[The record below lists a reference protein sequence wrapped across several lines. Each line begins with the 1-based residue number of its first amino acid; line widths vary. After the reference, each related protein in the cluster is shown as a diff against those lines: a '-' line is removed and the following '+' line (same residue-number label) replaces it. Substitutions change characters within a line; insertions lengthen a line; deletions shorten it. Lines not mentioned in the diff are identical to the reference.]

1 MALSTTLTGPTNV
14 RAAIDTA
21 ASRYGVDP
29 TALSVIAQLESGGDP
44 SAQNPQSSAGGL
56 FQFIDSTAEQY
67 GLTDRFDPY
76 AAADAGARLA
86 RDNAAQLRGILGREP
101 TVGELYLAHQQG
113 AGGASELLANPMR
126 RAVDIVGR
134 DAVLLNGGN
143 EDMTAQEFANL
154 WIGKAQ
160 GVMLGGSG
168 SDTVAGQAGED
179 VLADGNDA
187 RTLAQQLLMQIGTQP
202 DEDQVT
208 PAEAYGAA
216 GAMAPPE
223 AQAGAAALLAEVA
236 PQGENVVMTTEG
248 GGRIVEM
255 PLTGQEGMDI
265 EGRPIRQ
272 YSFVSPEYST
282 TDQGVVQR
290 IMQGASVQDALREAR
305 TAAAE
310 GPTPLR
316 EQFSREGFETA
327 GQAAGGLVGGE
338 GVTQIPESVPLYR
351 EGGAEVSIPAPVRGV
366 GEYLGDVLMTAAGAG
381 QGAYGYLVGGLGDL
395 LVESG
400 VMDRSGAQRLARD
413 LMAMPEA
420 FAGSPGT
427 LATPRMAAPRAV
439 RAGERVA
446 EADVAQPPRAAPPRA
461 EAPRIEAPRAEAPEA
476 PRAAPVTPDEDAR
489 IGELIRRGSGFGVGA
504 RRAREELARIA
515 QANPEAAAAAERLGI
530 DLPVDVL
537 TDSRQIREAV
547 GATRSIAGSEASA
560 AWRDDLL
567 RVTERADEAI
577 QELAGAT
584 DLSTVSDR
592 VLTRLNTTRDDLFN
606 RAEGLYTAVD
616 EAVPRNTIIE
626 PNNVVRALNEVIGEL
641 GGPEGMTA
649 AERRLFEL
657 VTGDQPI
664 TYRRLMREKTQ
675 IGRAI
680 RRGDGPYADVD
691 QADLSRLYAA
701 LSEDQLANVSR
712 VGGEDLRA
720 NLELAND
727 LYAQG
732 KNVDNEI
739 VSAFGRDRQGSI
751 ASRLR
756 SAISTAQRGD
766 VSGLQRVINVIPE
779 DLRGEAVAS
788 AIREVASSTQAGE
801 RGFGFNQFTN
811 FYSSLRRNPQAYRQV
826 AEALGPEADRVMRD
840 LYEIS
845 RRVTDARAN
854 VISTGRANQP
864 LIEAM
869 RAEGLMG
876 RFMGSTAGRR
886 AVQAGTTGMGGITGG
901 PIGAMVGD
909 AFGDMLARARPD
921 RLQRASALFRSDDFK
936 ALMEEVATQPEPSAR
951 TVNRVAN
958 SRVYRNW
965 AETMGIEDPRNWL
978 NAAILS
984 STVEMGEEGDQQ

>member
-1 MALSTTLTGPTNV
+1 MALSPALTGQTSV
-14 RAAIDTA
+14 RTAIDAA

-29 TALSVIAQLESGGDP
+29 TALSVIAQLESGGNP
-44 SAQNPQSSAGGL
+44 AAQNPNSSAGGL
-56 FQFIDSTAEQY
+56 FQFIDSTAQQY
-67 GLTDRFDPY
+67 GLTDKFDPY
-76 AAADAGARLA
+76 ASADAGARLA
-86 RDNAAQLRGILGREP
+86 RDNAASLRRAIGREP

-113 AGGASELLANPMR
+113 AGGASKLLANPNQ

-134 DAVLLNGGN
+134 DAVILNGGN
-143 EDMTAQEFANL
+143 ENMSAQEFANL
-154 WIGKAQ
+154 WINKAQ
-160 GVMLGGSG
+160 GVLG
-168 SDTVAGQAGED
+168 SDGVDAVVGQAGED
-179 VLADGNDA
+179 ILADGNDA
-187 RTLAQQLLMQIGTQP
+187 RTLAQQLLLQIGTQP
-202 DEDQVT
+202 EEDQVT
-208 PAEAYGAA
+208 LAEAYGAA
-216 GAMAPPE
+216 GAMEPAPVSAAQLE
-223 AQAGAAALLAEVA
+223 AEALLQDIA

-248 GGRIVEM
+248 GGRVVEM
-255 PLTGQEGMDI
+255 PLSGQEGLDI

-272 YSFVSPEYST
+272 YSFVSPEFST

-290 IMQGASVQDALREAR
+290 VMEGMSIQDALREASA
-305 TAAAE
+305 AAAE
-310 GPTPLR
+310 GPPPLR

-327 GQAAGGLVGGE
+327 GQASGGLVGGE
-338 GVTQIPESVPLYR
+338 GVAQIPESVPLYR

-395 LVESG
+395 LVQSG

-420 FAGSPGT
+420 FAGSPGA
-427 LATPRMAAPRAV
+427 LATPRMAAPRGM

-446 EADVAQPPRAAPPRA
+446 AEAEAAVPPRVAP
-461 EAPRIEAPRAEAPEA
+461 EAPEA
-476 PRAAPVTPDEDAR
+476 PRVAVTPDDDAR
-489 IGELIRRGSGFGVGA
+489 IGELIRRGAGFGIGA

-537 TDSRQIREAV
+537 TDSRQIREAI
-547 GATRSIAGSEASA
+547 GATRSIAGSEAGT

-567 RVTERADEAI
+567 RITERADEAI
-577 QELAGAT
+577 QELGGAT

-592 VLTRLNTTRDDLFN
+592 VLTRLTGTRDDLFQ
-606 RAEGLYTAVD
+606 RAEGLYTSVD

-626 PNNVVRALNEVIGEL
+626 PNNVVRTLNGVIGEL

-732 KNVDNEI
+732 KNMDTEI

-756 SAISTAQRGD
+756 SAISSTARGD
-766 VSGLQRVINVIPE
+766 VSGLQRTINVIPE
-779 DLRGEAVAS
+779 DLRREAVTS

-826 AEALGPEADRVMRD
+826 IEAVGSEADRVLRD

-886 AVQAGTTGMGGITGG
+886 AAQAGTTGAGGIAGG
-901 PIGAMVGD
+901 PVGAMVGD
-909 AFGDMLARARPD
+909 ALGDMLARARPD
-921 RLQRASALFRSDDFK
+921 RLQRASALFRSDGFK
-936 ALMEEVATQPEPSAR
+936 TLMDEVATQPEVSAR

-958 SRVYRNW
+958 SRQYRDW
-965 AETMGIEDPRNWL
+965 AAMAGIEDPRNWIQS
-978 NAAILS
+978 AILA
-984 STVEMGEEGDQQ
+984 STVDQEAVPAEDQQ

>member
-1 MALSTTLTGPTNV
+1 
-14 RAAIDTA
+14 
-21 ASRYGVDP
+21 
-29 TALSVIAQLESGGDP
+29 
-44 SAQNPQSSAGGL
+44 
-56 FQFIDSTAEQY
+56 
-67 GLTDRFDPY
+67 
-76 AAADAGARLA
+76 
-86 RDNAAQLRGILGREP
+86 
-101 TVGELYLAHQQG
+101 
-113 AGGASELLANPMR
+113 
-126 RAVDIVGR
+126 
-134 DAVLLNGGN
+134 
-143 EDMTAQEFANL
+143 
-154 WIGKAQ
+154 
-160 GVMLGGSG
+160 
-168 SDTVAGQAGED
+168 
-179 VLADGNDA
+179 
-187 RTLAQQLLMQIGTQP
+187 
-202 DEDQVT
+202 
-208 PAEAYGAA
+208 
-216 GAMAPPE
+216 
-223 AQAGAAALLAEVA
+223 
-236 PQGENVVMTTEG
+236 
-248 GGRIVEM
+248 
-255 PLTGQEGMDI
+255 
-265 EGRPIRQ
+265 
-272 YSFVSPEYST
+272 
-282 TDQGVVQR
+282 
-290 IMQGASVQDALREAR
+290 
-305 TAAAE
+305 
-310 GPTPLR
+310 
-316 EQFSREGFETA
+316 
-327 GQAAGGLVGGE
+327 
-338 GVTQIPESVPLYR
+338 
-351 EGGAEVSIPAPVRGV
+351 
-366 GEYLGDVLMTAAGAG
+366 
-381 QGAYGYLVGGLGDL
+381 
-395 LVESG
+395 
-400 VMDRSGAQRLARD
+400 
-413 LMAMPEA
+413 MAMPEA

-427 LATPRMAAPRAV
+427 VTAAPRMAAPRAV

-446 EADVAQPPRAAPPRA
+446 PEAEAAVPPRAAPEAPA
-461 EAPRIEAPRAEAPEA
+461 VAPEAPRVTPETPEA
-476 PRAAPVTPDEDAR
+476 PRAAVTPDEDAR
-489 IGELIRRGSGFGVGA
+489 IGELIRRGAGFGVGA
-504 RRAREELARIA
+504 RRAREELARLA

-592 VLTRLNTTRDDLFN
+592 VLTRLNTTRDDLFK
-606 RAEGLYTAVD
+606 RADSLYTSVD
-616 EAVPRNTIIE
+616 EAVPRNTMIE

-641 GGPEGMTA
+641 GGPEGMTG
-649 AERRLFEL
+649 AESRLFEL

-720 NLELAND
+720 NLELANN
-727 LYAQG
+727 LYSQG
-732 KNVDNEI
+732 KNVDTEI
-739 VSAFGRDRQGSI
+739 VSAFGKDRQGSI

-826 AEALGPEADRVMRD
+826 AEALGSDADRVMRD

-864 LIEAM
+864 LIESM
-869 RAEGLMG
+869 RAEGLLG

-886 AVQAGTTGMGGITGG
+886 AVQAGTTGAGGVAAG

-936 ALMEEVATQPEPSAR
+936 ALMDEVATQPEPSAR
-951 TVNRVAN
+951 TINRVAN
-958 SRVYRNW
+958 SRPYRNW

-978 NAAILS
+978 QAAILS
-984 STVEMGEEGDQQ
+984 STVEMGEQEEQQ

>member
-1 MALSTTLTGPTNV
+1 MAIEGFDFTRYAVGGATRPDSFTRLNPQMQDRLSSML
-14 RAAIDTA
+14 RAADEELGPNSLRITSAYRSPELQATLYQGALEKYGSEAEARRWVAPPGRSQHNFGTA
-21 ASRYGVDP
+21 VDF
-29 TALSVIAQLESGGDP
+29 ANAQ
-44 SAQNPQSSAGGL
+44 GGL
-56 FQFIDSTAEQY
+56 LRDADSPEAQWLKANAERF
-67 GLTDRFDPY
+67 GLAVPLSNEPWQVEL
-76 AAADAGARLA
+76 AGARS
-86 RDNAAQLRGILGREP
+86 
-101 TVGELYLAHQQG
+101 GEITPAPDTETL
-113 AGGASELLANPMR
+113 AGG
-126 RAVDIVGR
+126 
-134 DAVLLNGGN
+134 
-143 EDMTAQEFANL
+143 Q
-154 WIGKAQ
+154 
-160 GVMLGGSG
+160 
-168 SDTVAGQAGED
+168 GED

-187 RTLAQQLLMQIGTQP
+187 RTMAQQLLMQLGTQP
-202 DEDQVT
+202 EEDQVT
-208 PAEAYGAA
+208 PAEAYTST
-216 GAMAPPE
+216 GAMRP
-223 AQAGAAALLAEVA
+223 AQAEAAALLEQIA

-255 PLTGQEGMDI
+255 PLTGQEGIDV
-265 EGRPIRQ
+265 ETGAPIRQ
-272 YSFVSPEYST
+272 YSLVTPEFST
-282 TDQGVVQR
+282 TDQAVVQR
-290 IMQGASVQDALREAR
+290 VMEGTPIQDALREAQA
-305 TAAAE
+305 AAAE

-316 EQFSREGFETA
+316 EQFSQEGFETA
-327 GQAAGGLVGGE
+327 GRAAGGLVGGE
-338 GVTQIPESVPLYR
+338 GVVDLSGSRPLYR
-351 EGGAEVSIPAPVRGV
+351 EGGVEVSLPEPVRGA

-420 FAGSPGT
+420 FAGSPGAVT
-427 LATPRMAAPRAV
+427 AAPRMAAPRVV

-446 EADVAQPPRAAPPRA
+446 PEAEAAVPPRATPEAPAVAP
-461 EAPRIEAPRAEAPEA
+461 EAPRVAPETPEA
-476 PRAAPVTPDEDAR
+476 PRAAVTPDEDAR
-489 IGELIRRGSGFGVGA
+489 IGELIRRGAGFGVGA
-504 RRAREELARIA
+504 RRAREELARLA

-592 VLTRLNTTRDDLFN
+592 VLTRLNTTRDDLFK
-606 RAEGLYTAVD
+606 RADSLYTSVD
-616 EAVPRNTIIE
+616 EAVPRNTMIE

-641 GGPEGMTA
+641 GGPEGMTG
-649 AERRLFEL
+649 AESRLFEL

-720 NLELAND
+720 NLELANN
-727 LYAQG
+727 LYSQG
-732 KNVDNEI
+732 KNVDTEI
-739 VSAFGRDRQGSI
+739 VSAFGKDRQGSI

-826 AEALGPEADRVMRD
+826 AEALGSDADRVMRD

-864 LIEAM
+864 LIESM
-869 RAEGLMG
+869 RAEGLLG

-886 AVQAGTTGMGGITGG
+886 AVQAGTTGAGGVAGG

-936 ALMEEVATQPEPSAR
+936 ALMDEVATQPEPSAR
-951 TVNRVAN
+951 TINRVAN
-958 SRVYRNW
+958 SRPYRNW

-978 NAAILS
+978 QSAILS
-984 STVEMGEEGDQQ
+984 STVEMGEQEDQQ

>member
-1 MALSTTLTGPTNV
+1 MADENETRS
-14 RAAIDTA
+14 
-21 ASRYGVDP
+21 
-29 TALSVIAQLESGGDP
+29 
-44 SAQNPQSSAGGL
+44 
-56 FQFIDSTAEQY
+56 
-67 GLTDRFDPY
+67 
-76 AAADAGARLA
+76 LA
-86 RDNAAQLRGILGREP
+86 RQ
-101 TVGELYLAHQQG
+101 
-113 AGGASELLANPMR
+113 LLA
-126 RAVDIVGR
+126 
-134 DAVLLNGGN
+134 
-143 EDMTAQEFANL
+143 Q
-154 WIGKAQ
+154 IG
-160 GVMLGGSG
+160 
-168 SDTVAGQAGED
+168 GQAE
-179 VLADGNDA
+179 
-187 RTLAQQLLMQIGTQP
+187 
-202 DEDQVT
+202 EDQVAPVDT
-208 PAEAYGAA
+208 AQAEAS
-216 GAMAPPE
+216 
-223 AQAGAAALLAEVA
+223 ALLSQIA

-248 GGRIVEM
+248 GGRVVEM
-255 PLTGQEGMDI
+255 PLTGQEGIDVVT
-265 EGRPIRQ
+265 GAPVRQ
-272 YSFVSPEYST
+272 YSLVTPEFST
-282 TDQGVVQR
+282 SDQAVVQR
-290 IMQGASVQDALREAR
+290 VMQGMPIQDALREVE
-305 TAAAE
+305 AAAAV

-316 EQFSREGFETA
+316 EQFSQEGFETA
-327 GQAAGGLVGGE
+327 GRAAGGLVGGE
-338 GVTQIPESVPLYR
+338 GVVDLSGSMPLYR
-351 EGGAEVSIPAPVRGV
+351 EGGTEVSLPEPVRGV

-381 QGAYGYLVGGLGDL
+381 EGVYGYVVGGLGDL
-395 LVESG
+395 LVKSG
-400 VMDRSGAQRLARD
+400 AMDRSSAQRLARD

-427 LATPRMAAPRAV
+427 VTAAPRMAAPRGL
-439 RAGERVA
+439 RAA
-446 EADVAQPPRAAPPRA
+446 EEVDVAQPPRVTP
-461 EAPRIEAPRAEAPEA
+461 EAPITAPETPRVAPEAPEAPIVAPEA
-476 PRAAPVTPDEDAR
+476 PRAAVTPDEDAR
-489 IGELIRRGSGFGVGA
+489 IGELIRRGAGFGVGA

-567 RVTERADEAI
+567 RVTERADEAL
-577 QELAGAT
+577 QELGGAT

-592 VLTRLNTTRDDLFN
+592 VLTRLSSTRDDLFK
-606 RAEGLYTAVD
+606 RSDSLYTSVD
-616 EAVPRNTIIE
+616 EAVPRNTMIE

-649 AERRLFEL
+649 AENRLFNL

-720 NLELAND
+720 NLELANN

-732 KNVDNEI
+732 KNMDTEI
-739 VSAFGRDRQGSI
+739 VSAFGKDRQGSI
-751 ASRLR
+751 ASKLR
-756 SAISTAQRGD
+756 SAISSAARGD
-766 VSGLQRVINVIPE
+766 VSGLQRTISVIPE
-779 DLRGEAVAS
+779 DLRREAVTS

-801 RGFGFNQFTN
+801 RGFGFAQFTN

-826 AEALGPEADRVMRD
+826 VKAVGSEADRVMRD
-840 LYEIS
+840 LYEVS
-845 RRVTDARAN
+845 KRVTDARAN

-869 RAEGLMG
+869 RAEGLIG

-886 AVQAGTTGMGGITGG
+886 AVQATTTGAGGAAGG
-901 PIGAMVGD
+901 PVGAIVGD

-936 ALMEEVATQPEPSAR
+936 ALMDEVATQPEVSTR
-951 TVNRVAN
+951 TINRVAN
-958 SRVYRNW
+958 SRPYRNW

-978 NAAILS
+978 QGAILA
-984 STVEMGEEGDQQ
+984 STVDQEAVPAEEQQ

>member
-1 MALSTTLTGPTNV
+1 MAIEGFDFTRYAVGGATRPDSFTRLNPQMQDRLSSML
-14 RAAIDTA
+14 RAADEELGPNSLRITSAYRSPELQATLYQGALEKYGSEAEARRWVAPPGRSQHNFGTA
-21 ASRYGVDP
+21 VDF
-29 TALSVIAQLESGGDP
+29 ANAQ
-44 SAQNPQSSAGGL
+44 GGL
-56 FQFIDSTAEQY
+56 LRDADSPEAQWLKANAERF
-67 GLTDRFDPY
+67 GLAVPLSNEPWQVEL
-76 AAADAGARLA
+76 AGARS
-86 RDNAAQLRGILGREP
+86 
-101 TVGELYLAHQQG
+101 GEITPAPDTETL
-113 AGGASELLANPMR
+113 AGG
-126 RAVDIVGR
+126 
-134 DAVLLNGGN
+134 
-143 EDMTAQEFANL
+143 Q
-154 WIGKAQ
+154 
-160 GVMLGGSG
+160 
-168 SDTVAGQAGED
+168 GED

-187 RTLAQQLLMQIGTQP
+187 RTMAQQLLMQLGAQP
-202 DEDQVT
+202 EEDQVT
-208 PAEAYGAA
+208 PAEAYTST
-216 GAMAPPE
+216 GAMRP
-223 AQAGAAALLAEVA
+223 AQAEAAALLEQIA

-255 PLTGQEGMDI
+255 PLTGQEGIDV
-265 EGRPIRQ
+265 ETGAPIRQ
-272 YSFVSPEYST
+272 YSLVTPEFST
-282 TDQGVVQR
+282 TDQAVVQR
-290 IMQGASVQDALREAR
+290 VMEGTPIQDALREAQA
-305 TAAAE
+305 AAAE

-316 EQFSREGFETA
+316 EQFSQEGFETA
-327 GQAAGGLVGGE
+327 GRAAGGLVGGE
-338 GVTQIPESVPLYR
+338 GVVDLSGSRPLYR
-351 EGGAEVSIPAPVRGV
+351 EGGVEVSLPEPVRGA

-427 LATPRMAAPRAV
+427 VTAAPRMAAPRAV

-446 EADVAQPPRAAPPRA
+446 PEAEAAVPPRVAPEAPA
-461 EAPRIEAPRAEAPEA
+461 VAPEAPRVAPETPEA
-476 PRAAPVTPDEDAR
+476 PRAAVTPDEDAR
-489 IGELIRRGSGFGVGA
+489 IGELIRRGAGFGVGA
-504 RRAREELARIA
+504 RRAREELARLA

-592 VLTRLNTTRDDLFN
+592 VLTRLNTTRDDLFK
-606 RAEGLYTAVD
+606 RADSLYTSVD
-616 EAVPRNTIIE
+616 EAVPRNTMIE

-641 GGPEGMTA
+641 GGPEGMTG
-649 AERRLFEL
+649 AESRLFEL

-720 NLELAND
+720 NLELANN
-727 LYAQG
+727 LYSQG
-732 KNVDNEI
+732 KNVDTEI
-739 VSAFGRDRQGSI
+739 VSAFGKDRQGSI

-826 AEALGPEADRVMRD
+826 AEALGSDADRVMRD

-864 LIEAM
+864 LIESM
-869 RAEGLMG
+869 RAEGLLG

-886 AVQAGTTGMGGITGG
+886 AVQAGTTGAGGVAGG

-936 ALMEEVATQPEPSAR
+936 ALMDEVATQPEPSAR
-951 TVNRVAN
+951 TINRVAN
-958 SRVYRNW
+958 SRPYRNW

-978 NAAILS
+978 QAAILS
-984 STVEMGEEGDQQ
+984 STVEMGEQEEQQ

>member
-1 MALSTTLTGPTNV
+1 MAIEGFDFTRYAVGGATRPDSFTRLNPQMQDRLSSML
-14 RAAIDTA
+14 RAADEELGPNSLRITSAYRSPELQATLYQGALEKYGSEAEARRWVAPPGRSQHNFGTA
-21 ASRYGVDP
+21 VDF
-29 TALSVIAQLESGGDP
+29 ANAQ
-44 SAQNPQSSAGGL
+44 GGL
-56 FQFIDSTAEQY
+56 LRDADSPEAQWLKANAERF
-67 GLTDRFDPY
+67 GLAVPLSNEPWQVEL
-76 AAADAGARLA
+76 AGARS
-86 RDNAAQLRGILGREP
+86 
-101 TVGELYLAHQQG
+101 GEITPAPDTETL
-113 AGGASELLANPMR
+113 AGG
-126 RAVDIVGR
+126 
-134 DAVLLNGGN
+134 
-143 EDMTAQEFANL
+143 Q
-154 WIGKAQ
+154 
-160 GVMLGGSG
+160 
-168 SDTVAGQAGED
+168 GED

-187 RTLAQQLLMQIGTQP
+187 RTMAQQLLMQLGTQP
-202 DEDQVT
+202 EEDQVT
-208 PAEAYGAA
+208 PAEAYTST
-216 GAMAPPE
+216 GAMRP
-223 AQAGAAALLAEVA
+223 AQAEAAALLEQIA

-255 PLTGQEGMDI
+255 PLTGQEGIDV
-265 EGRPIRQ
+265 ETGAPIRQ
-272 YSFVSPEYST
+272 YSLVTPEFST
-282 TDQGVVQR
+282 TDQAVVQR
-290 IMQGASVQDALREAR
+290 VMEGTPIQDALREAQA
-305 TAAAE
+305 AAAE

-316 EQFSREGFETA
+316 EQFSQEGFETA
-327 GQAAGGLVGGE
+327 GRAAGGLVGGE
-338 GVTQIPESVPLYR
+338 GVVDLSGSRPLYR
-351 EGGAEVSIPAPVRGV
+351 EGGVEVSLPEPVRGA

-427 LATPRMAAPRAV
+427 VTAAPRMAAPRAV

-446 EADVAQPPRAAPPRA
+446 PEAEAAVPPRAAPEAPA
-461 EAPRIEAPRAEAPEA
+461 VAPEAPRVTPETPEA
-476 PRAAPVTPDEDAR
+476 PRAAVTPDEDAR
-489 IGELIRRGSGFGVGA
+489 IGELIRRGAGFGVGA
-504 RRAREELARIA
+504 RRAREELARLA

-592 VLTRLNTTRDDLFN
+592 VLTRLNTTRDDLFK
-606 RAEGLYTAVD
+606 RADSLYTSVD
-616 EAVPRNTIIE
+616 EAVPRNTMIE

-641 GGPEGMTA
+641 GGPEGMTG
-649 AERRLFEL
+649 AESRLFEL

-720 NLELAND
+720 NLELANN
-727 LYAQG
+727 LYSQG
-732 KNVDNEI
+732 KNVDTEI
-739 VSAFGRDRQGSI
+739 VSAFGKDRQGSI

-826 AEALGPEADRVMRD
+826 AEALGSDADRVMRD

-864 LIEAM
+864 LIESM
-869 RAEGLMG
+869 RAEGLLG

-886 AVQAGTTGMGGITGG
+886 AVQAGTTGAGGVAGG

-936 ALMEEVATQPEPSAR
+936 ALMDEVATQPEPSAR
-951 TVNRVAN
+951 TINRVAN
-958 SRVYRNW
+958 SRPYRNW

-978 NAAILS
+978 QAAILS
-984 STVEMGEEGDQQ
+984 STVEMGEQEEQQ

>member
-1 MALSTTLTGPTNV
+1 MALSPALTGPTNV

-29 TALSVIAQLESGGDP
+29 TALSVIAQLESGGNP
-44 SAQNPQSSAGGL
+44 AAQNPNSSAGGL
-56 FQFIDSTAEQY
+56 FQFIDSTAQQY
-67 GLTDRFDPY
+67 GLTDKFDPY
-76 AAADAGARLA
+76 ASADAGARLA
-86 RDNAAQLRGILGREP
+86 RDNAASLRRAIGREP
-101 TVGELYLAHQQG
+101 TIGELYLAHQQG
-113 AGGASELLANPMR
+113 AGGASTLLANPNQK
-126 RAVDIVGR
+126 AIDIVGR
-134 DAVLLNGGN
+134 NAVLLNGGN
-143 EDMTAQEFANL
+143 EDMSAQEFANL
-154 WIGKAQ
+154 WINKAQ
-160 GVMLGGSG
+160 GVLGGEG
-168 SDTVAGQAGED
+168 VDTVVGQAEED

-187 RTLAQQLLMQIGTQP
+187 RTLAQQLLLQIGTQP
-202 DEDQVT
+202 EEGQVT

-216 GAMAPPE
+216 GAMEPAPVSAAQLE
-223 AQAGAAALLAEVA
+223 AEALLQDIA

-248 GGRIVEM
+248 GGRVVEM
-255 PLTGQEGMDI
+255 PLTGQGGIDI

-272 YSFVSPEYST
+272 YSFVSPEFST

-290 IMQGASVQDALREAR
+290 VMEGMSVQDALREAR
-305 TAAAE
+305 AAAAE

-338 GVTQIPESVPLYR
+338 GVVQIPESVPLYR

-400 VMDRSGAQRLARD
+400 VMDRSGAQRLGRD

-420 FAGSPGT
+420 FAGSPGA
-427 LATPRMAAPRAV
+427 LATPRMAAPRGLRTA
-439 RAGERVA
+439 ERVA
-446 EADVAQPPRAAPPRA
+446 EEADVAQPPRV
-461 EAPRIEAPRAEAPEA
+461 APET
-476 PRAAPVTPDEDAR
+476 PPVTPDEDVR
-489 IGELIRRGSGFGVGA
+489 IGELIRRGAGFGIGA
-504 RRAREELARIA
+504 HRAREELARIA

-567 RVTERADEAI
+567 RVTERADEVI
-577 QELAGAT
+577 QELGGAT

-592 VLTRLNTTRDDLFN
+592 VLTRLTGTRDDLFQ
-606 RAEGLYTAVD
+606 RADDLYTSVD
-616 EAVPRNTIIE
+616 VAVPRNTIIE
-626 PNNVVRALNEVIGEL
+626 PNNVVRTLNGVIGEL
-641 GGPEGMTA
+641 GGPAGMTA

-732 KNVDNEI
+732 RNMDTEI

-756 SAISTAQRGD
+756 SAISSTARGD
-766 VSGLQRVINVIPE
+766 VSGLQRTINVIPE
-779 DLRGEAVAS
+779 DLRREAATS

-826 AEALGPEADRVMRD
+826 VEAVGTDADRVLRD
-840 LYEIS
+840 LYEVS

-876 RFMGSTAGRR
+876 RFMGLIAGRR
-886 AVQAGTTGMGGITGG
+886 AVQATTTGAGGAAGG
-901 PIGAMVGD
+901 PVGAMMGD

-921 RLQRASALFRSDDFK
+921 RLQRASALFRSDAFK
-936 ALMEEVATQPEPSAR
+936 TLMDEVATQPAVSAR

-958 SRVYRNW
+958 SRQYRDW
-965 AETMGIEDPRNWL
+965 AAMAGIEDPRNWL
-978 NAAILS
+978 QSAILA
-984 STVEMGEEGDQQ
+984 STVDQEAVPAEVQQ

>member
-1 MALSTTLTGPTNV
+1 MADENQTRS
-14 RAAIDTA
+14 
-21 ASRYGVDP
+21 
-29 TALSVIAQLESGGDP
+29 
-44 SAQNPQSSAGGL
+44 
-56 FQFIDSTAEQY
+56 
-67 GLTDRFDPY
+67 
-76 AAADAGARLA
+76 
-86 RDNAAQLRGILGREP
+86 
-101 TVGELYLAHQQG
+101 
-113 AGGASELLANPMR
+113 
-126 RAVDIVGR
+126 
-134 DAVLLNGGN
+134 
-143 EDMTAQEFANL
+143 
-154 WIGKAQ
+154 
-160 GVMLGGSG
+160 
-168 SDTVAGQAGED
+168 
-179 VLADGNDA
+179 
-187 RTLAQQLLMQIGTQP
+187 LAQQLLAQIGGQAE
-202 DEDQVT
+202 EDQV
-208 PAEAYGAA
+208 
-216 GAMAPPE
+216 APVDP
-223 AQAGAAALLAEVA
+223 AQAGAAALLEQIA

-255 PLTGQEGMDI
+255 PLTGQEGIDVVT
-265 EGRPIRQ
+265 GQPVRQ
-272 YSFVSPEYST
+272 YSFVSPEFKTS
-282 TDQGVVQR
+282 DQGVVQR
-290 IMQGASVQDALREAR
+290 VMQGMPIQDALREAEA
-305 TAAAE
+305 AAAE

-316 EQFSREGFETA
+316 EQFSQEGFETA
-327 GQAAGGLVGGE
+327 GRAAGGLVGGE
-338 GVTQIPESVPLYR
+338 GVVDLSGSRPLYR
-351 EGGAEVSIPAPVRGV
+351 EGGAEVSLPEPVRGA

-427 LATPRMAAPRAV
+427 VTAAPRMAAPRAV
-439 RAGERVA
+439 RGAPE
-446 EADVAQPPRAAPPRA
+446 AAPPA
-461 EAPRIEAPRAEAPEA
+461 AAQPLALPPPAPALPAPSAVRPTAAAPASIPPAAAAAPEMAPPRMEAPEA
-476 PRAAPVTPDEDAR
+476 APRAAVTPDEDAR
-489 IGELIRRGSGFGVGA
+489 IGELIRRGAGFGVGA
-504 RRAREELARIA
+504 RRAREELARLS

-592 VLTRLNTTRDDLFN
+592 VLTRLNTTRDNLFK
-606 RAEGLYTAVD
+606 RADSLYTSVD
-616 EAVPRNTIIE
+616 EAVPRNTMIE

-649 AERRLFEL
+649 AESRLFGL

-720 NLELAND
+720 NLELANN
-727 LYAQG
+727 LYSQG
-732 KNVDNEI
+732 KNVDTEI
-739 VSAFGRDRQGSI
+739 VSAFGKDRQGSI
-751 ASRLR
+751 ASKLR
-756 SAISTAQRGD
+756 SSISAAKRGD
-766 VSGLQRVINVIPE
+766 ASGLQRIINVIPE

-801 RGFGFNQFTN
+801 RGFGFSQFTD

-826 AEALGPEADRVMRD
+826 AKALGPEADKVMRD
-840 LYEIS
+840 LYEVS
-845 RRVTDARAN
+845 KRVTDARAN

-869 RAEGLMG
+869 RAEGLLG

-886 AVQAGTTGMGGITGG
+886 AVQAGTTGAGGVAAG

-936 ALMEEVATQPEPSAR
+936 ALMDEVATQPEPSAR
-951 TVNRVAN
+951 TINRVAN
-958 SRVYRNW
+958 SRPYRNW

-978 NAAILS
+978 QAAILS
-984 STVEMGEEGDQQ
+984 STVEMGEQEEQQ

>member
-1 MALSTTLTGPTNV
+1 M
-14 RAAIDTA
+14 AIDGFDFTSYA
-21 ASRYGVDP
+21 
-29 TALSVIAQLESGGDP
+29 IGGATRPD
-44 SAQNPQSSAGGL
+44 SFTSLNPQMQDRLAAMLLAADEELGPNSLRITSAYRSPELQAILYENALEKYGSEAEARRWVAPPGSSQHNFGTAVDFASAEGGL
-56 FQFIDSTAEQY
+56 LRDPNSPEAQWLKANAERF
-67 GLTDRFDPY
+67 GLAVPMDWEPWQVEL
-76 AAADAGARLA
+76 AGARSGNIA
-86 RDNAAQLRGILGREP
+86 PTPEGIIL
-101 TVGELYLAHQQG
+101 
-113 AGGASELLANPMR
+113 AGG
-126 RAVDIVGR
+126 
-134 DAVLLNGGN
+134 
-143 EDMTAQEFANL
+143 Q
-154 WIGKAQ
+154 
-160 GVMLGGSG
+160 
-168 SDTVAGQAGED
+168 GED
-179 VLADGNDA
+179 VLADGNDTRA
-187 RTLAQQLLMQIGTQP
+187 MAQQLLLQLGSQP
-202 DEDQVT
+202 AEDQVT
-208 PAEAYGAA
+208 PAEAYGSA
-216 GAMAPPE
+216 GAMSPPPV
-223 AQAGAAALLAEVA
+223 QADAAALLEQIA
-236 PQGENVVMTTEG
+236 PEGESVVMTTEG

-272 YSFVSPEYST
+272 YSFVSPEFST
-282 TDQGVVQR
+282 TDQGVVR
-290 IMQGASVQDALREAR
+290 RVMEGMSVQDALREAR
-305 TAAAE
+305 AAAAE

-316 EQFSREGFETA
+316 AQLSREGFETA
-327 GQAAGGLVGGE
+327 GQAASGLVGGE
-338 GVTQIPESVPLYR
+338 GVAQIPESVPLYR

-366 GEYLGDVLMTAAGAG
+366 GEYLGDVLMTAAGVG

-420 FAGSPGT
+420 FTGSPGT

-446 EADVAQPPRAAPPRA
+446 AEAEAAVPPLVAP
-461 EAPRIEAPRAEAPEA
+461 EAPRVTPEAPRAAPEA
-476 PRAAPVTPDEDAR
+476 PRAAPEAPEAPLVTPDEDAR
-489 IGELIRRGSGFGVGA
+489 IGELIRRGSGFGIGA
-504 RRAREELARIA
+504 RRAREELARLA

-537 TDSRQIREAV
+537 TDSRQIQQAIGV
-547 GATRSIAGSEASA
+547 TRSIAGSEASA

-567 RVTERADEAI
+567 RITERADEAI
-577 QELAGAT
+577 QKLGGAT

-592 VLTRLNTTRDDLFN
+592 ILTRLTKTRDDLFQ
-606 RAEGLYTAVD
+606 RAESLYTSID

-626 PNNVVRALNEVIGEL
+626 PNNVVRTLNGVIEEL

-691 QADLSRLYAA
+691 QADLSRLYKA
-701 LSEDQLANVSR
+701 LSEDQLANVRR

-732 KNVDNEI
+732 KNMDTEI

-751 ASRLR
+751 ATRLR
-756 SAISTAQRGD
+756 SAISSAARGD
-766 VSGLQRVINVIPE
+766 VSGLQRTINVIPE
-779 DLRGEAVAS
+779 DLRREAVVS
-788 AIREVASSTQAGE
+788 AIREIASSTQAGE
-801 RGFGFNQFTN
+801 RGFGFSQFTN

-826 AEALGPEADRVMRD
+826 VEAVGPEADRVLRD
-840 LYEIS
+840 LYEVS
-845 RRVTDARAN
+845 RRVTNAREN
-854 VISTGRANQP
+854 VISTGKANQP
-864 LIEAM
+864 LIGAM

-876 RFMGSTAGRR
+876 RLMGSTAGRR
-886 AVQAGTTGMGGITGG
+886 AVQATTTGAGGAAGG
-901 PIGAMVGD
+901 PVGAMLGD

-936 ALMEEVATQPEPSAR
+936 TLMDEVATQPEVSAR

-958 SRVYRNW
+958 SRAYRDW
-965 AETMGIEDPRNWL
+965 AATVGIEDPRNWL
-978 NAAILS
+978 QSAILA
-984 STVEMGEEGDQQ
+984 STVDQEAVTEEDQQ